1 MSSMTPA
8 RALLLVTSGISCLA
22 TAASALVGLIVGG
35 PLAALIL
42 GTGVGA
48 GSTVGAFLV
57 RRRAMAAHARDRAA
71 VMAHGYAEGI
81 AQYVVLIVCNYEAAV
96 FPRSGPHGVTPDE
109 RAARRTDA
117 YRIAAEEEVPHR
129 VREAAADALA
139 ALDDGDHSRSV
150 AAQAALIIAVHEH
163 AKQPVPLPPGR

>member
-8 RALLLVTSGISCLA
+8 RALLLATSGIACLA
-22 TAASALVGLIVGG
+22 TAASALVGLIIEG
-35 PLAALIL
+35 PLTALIL
-42 GTGVGA
+42 GISMGA
-48 GSTVGAFLV
+48 GSAVGAFLV
-57 RRRAMAAHARDRAA
+57 RRRATAAHARARTA

-81 AQYVVLIVCNYEAAV
+81 AQYVLLIVCNYEAAV

-117 YRIAAEEEVPHR
+117 YKIAAEEEVPHR
-129 VREAAADALA
+129 VREAAADVLA
-139 ALDDGDHSRSV
+139 ALDDGDRSRSV

-163 AKQPVPLPPGR
+163 ARQPVPLPPGR